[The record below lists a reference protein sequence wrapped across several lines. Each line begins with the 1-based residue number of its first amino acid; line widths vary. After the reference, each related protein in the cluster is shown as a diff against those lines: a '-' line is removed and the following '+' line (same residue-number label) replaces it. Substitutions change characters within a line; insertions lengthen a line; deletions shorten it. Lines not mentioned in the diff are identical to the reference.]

1 MTREHERVPAILNVW
16 FGGTEAGLAIGD
28 VLFGDVNPGGKLTTS
43 FPKSTGQIPIHY
55 NHKNTGRPLPDCAW
69 FQKFRSNYLD
79 VDNEPLY
86 PFGYGL
92 SYTTFQYGDIV
103 LDKKTMDGTDE
114 IQASIVVT
122 NTGERDGHEVVQMYI
137 RDLVGS
143 VTRPVM
149 ELKGFEKVFLKAGEF
164 KTVYFRISPDLLR
177 FYNYDLDYVY
187 EPGDFSV
194 MIGGNSRDLKKAV
207 FTLL

>member
-1 MTREHERVPAILNVW
+1 M
-16 FGGTEAGLAIGD
+16 
-28 VLFGDVNPGGKLTTS
+28 
-43 FPKSTGQIPIHY
+43 
-55 NHKNTGRPLPDCAW
+55 
-69 FQKFRSNYLD
+69 
-79 VDNEPLY
+79 
-86 PFGYGL
+86 
-92 SYTTFQYGDIV
+92 
-103 LDKKTMDGTDE
+103 DKKTMDGTDE

-149 ELKGFEKVFLKAGEF
+149 ELKGFEKVFLKAGES

-194 MIGGNSRDLKKAV
+194 MIGGNSRDLKKGSLPEQGPV
-207 FTLL
+207 SCECDNVPHLHPG